1 MLARTLARTLALSA
15 TVAISLGM
23 VSPAEAAPAMQITK
37 VYYNSPGTDTKDNSS
52 LNGEW
57 VRIKNTASTS
67 RTITG
72 WTLRDAAGYVYT
84 FPKTTVAAGAS
95 IYVHTGSG
103 SNSSTKRY
111 WGKSWHVWN
120 NSGDEK
126 VRLRNA
132 SGTAVDSCDYTGNSD
147 GYTTC

>member
-1 MLARTLARTLALSA
+1 MLARTLALTA
-15 TVAISLGM
+15 TVAIPLGM

-37 VYYNSPGTDTKDNSS
+37 VQYNSPGTDTKDNSS

-57 VRIKNTASTS
+57 VRIKNTASTA

-72 WTLRDAAGYVYT
+72 WTLRDTANHVYT
-84 FPKTTVAAGAS
+84 FPKTTVEPGAS
-95 IYVHTGSG
+95 IYVYTGTGS
-103 SNSSTKRY
+103 NTSTKRY
-111 WGKSWHVWN
+111 WGMGWHVWN

-132 SGTAVDSCDYTGNSD
+132 NGTAIDSCDYTGSSA